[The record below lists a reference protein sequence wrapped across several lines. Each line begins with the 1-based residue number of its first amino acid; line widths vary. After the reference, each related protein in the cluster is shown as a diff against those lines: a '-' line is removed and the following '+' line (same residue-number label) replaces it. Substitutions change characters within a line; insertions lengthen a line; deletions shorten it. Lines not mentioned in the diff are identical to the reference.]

1 MGTPGAP
8 EQGAH
13 LTLYG
18 EGDHSINRR
27 TLIGGAAALFSLP
40 VGMRGRADSIERTKV
55 AMGGS
60 PLLARVRALRWIG
73 TAKTYS
79 QGKAVHIGVETSFE
93 PFRRARADSWILSE
107 GRSQIRT
114 LMLEGDQG
122 FQVSDGRQ
130 SSLSPANLL
139 NERQQFGAYGYL
151 VMAGSDWR
159 ASGRGTLRGTHKDFP
174 AIDLRCGTDGRI
186 VAADYLVAPPDDS
199 TGIAGKSIR
208 QHFTFSGTV
217 TDKGLRW
224 PKRIA
229 IAQKGR
235 PFFDLSIDQLWVELH

>member
-40 VGMRGRADSIERTKV
+40 VGARKRNDNIERAMA

-60 PLLARVRALRWIG
+60 TLLSRVRALRWIG
-73 TAKTYS
+73 TAKVFAR
-79 QGKAVHIGVETSFE
+79 GKAIHLGVETSFE
-93 PFRRARADSWILSE
+93 PFRRARSDSWLASE

-114 LMLEGDQG
+114 LMIEGAQG
-122 FQVSDGRQ
+122 FRVVEGRQ
-130 SSLSPANLL
+130 SALSPADLL

-151 VMAGSDWR
+151 LMAGSGWR
-159 ASGRGTLRGTHKDFP
+159 AHGRGALRGTHKDFP

-186 VAADYLVAPPDDS
+186 VAADYLVAPPEDS
-199 TGIAGKSIR
+199 TGIAGKPIR
-208 QHFTFSGTV
+208 EHFTFSGTV
-217 TDKGLRW
+217 ADKGLRW

-229 IAQKGR
+229 IAQNGR
-235 PFFDLSIDQLWVELH
+235 PFFDLSIDQLWVDLH